1 MQGRRKVR
9 HSLNAYDV
17 LLRVS
22 VIPRRQSKQHGHQ
35 NKKAYRVKFTNSQYV
50 KFLVSTLLNTHLK
63 TYLDTYY
70 YVDIAD
76 GGGNDSYAIVSS
88 KYRVKAVA
96 DLSEMFTILQIVYIW
111 CVYEM
116 NLRNIYVYIYLR
128 CLE

>member
-1 MQGRRKVR
+1 
-9 HSLNAYDV
+9 
-17 LLRVS
+17 
-22 VIPRRQSKQHGHQ
+22 
-35 NKKAYRVKFTNSQYV
+35 V

-96 DLSEMFTILQIVYIW
+96 DLSEMFTILQIVYI
-111 CVYEM
+111 
-116 NLRNIYVYIYLR
+116 
-128 CLE
+128 